1 MKRLPLIFTLLAG
14 CCLWAQDETAPAD
27 TAPPPAEDATIP
39 DDGVR
44 VAVLGYHELNE
55 KLPET
60 AMRIHTSKFR
70 RQMETIRQ
78 LGITVITLED
88 FLAWKRGDKK
98 IPEKSLL
105 LTFDDGWKSVYTDA
119 LPILREFHYPFSLYL
134 YKQYVDGGGKA
145 LTSAMIQEMVTGGAG
160 IGSHSVSHPY
170 PATIKKYQKKGDD
183 AYDAFLRTEMG
194 ESKRFL
200 EYKFGQKVT
209 TYAYPGG
216 YHTDEMF
223 PLAKEFGY
231 TSAFTVVP
239 GKVKRST
246 ADLTLPRYMI
256 FGNND
261 KIFEMA
267 TTYHESQA
275 PGKTPPGAIAAAVH
289 KTPYPVDPEPGATIN
304 SRLPA
309 ISADLKNVTNL
320 NPASLVMQVSG
331 FGEVPATFD
340 PASGKFS
347 WKVNRPLRQPTC
359 QVAIHW
365 KNATGKSTETP
376 LRWSFQID
384 RESAYLPD

>member
-1 MKRLPLIFTLLAG
+1 MKRLTLIFTFLAG
-14 CCLWAQDETAPAD
+14 CCLLWAQDEPAPAD
-27 TAPPPAEDATIP
+27 AVAPPAEDPALP

-44 VAVLGYHELNE
+44 VAVLGYHELCE

-78 LGITVITLED
+78 LGITVITLDD
-88 FLAWKRGDKK
+88 FMAWKRGEKK
-98 IPEKSLL
+98 IPEKSVL

-119 LPILREFHYPFSLYL
+119 LPILRQFGYPFTVFL

-145 LTSAMIQEMVTGGAG
+145 LTSAMIQEMVTGGTA

-170 PATIKKYQKKGDD
+170 PATIKKFRKKGTD
-183 AYDAFLRTEMG
+183 AFDAFLRTEMG

-200 EYKFGQKVT
+200 EYKFGLKVT

-216 YHTDEMF
+216 YHTEEMF

-231 TSAFTVVP
+231 AHAFTVVP

-246 ADLTLPRYMI
+246 PDQTLPRYMI

-267 TTYHESQA
+267 TTYHESQT
-275 PGKTPPGAIAAAVH
+275 PGTTLAGIVQT
-289 KTPYPVDPEPGATIN
+289 TPYPVVPEPGAIID
-304 SRLPA
+304 SRLPN
-309 ISADLKNVTNL
+309 ISANLGNVDSL

-340 PASGKFS
+340 PASGKIS
-347 WKVNRPLRQPTC
+347 WQVNRPLRQPTC

-365 KNATGKSTETP
+365 KNSAGKTTETP

-384 RESAYLPD
+384 RESAYLPDGE